1 MFGLGLL
8 FDVTDATSQ
17 QFERQKEIRRD
28 INASFNV
35 ANHAEKVKIFDFLF
49 KKNNWYEAN
58 DI

>member
-49 KKNNWYEAN
+49 KKNN
-58 DI
+58 